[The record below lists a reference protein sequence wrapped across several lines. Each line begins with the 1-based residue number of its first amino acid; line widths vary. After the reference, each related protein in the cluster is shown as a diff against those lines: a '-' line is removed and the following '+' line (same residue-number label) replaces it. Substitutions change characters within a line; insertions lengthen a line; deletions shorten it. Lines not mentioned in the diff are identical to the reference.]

1 MNEEIF
7 KFLYSNLNECEYFI
21 KKEIL
26 WVLSNISGGNLN
38 HLNYFLKFN
47 FINLIQNILST
58 ILKEER
64 LIEMNGGVGK
74 DVEEEEEKKLDCFY
88 SIKIEICYIFMN
100 VSSSIEI
107 INLKENFFKLFNQ
120 DLILIFN
127 QILSSSSSSSLNVDE
142 VQIHILKFFISISN
156 YFQSN
161 EIILKYFKNSI
172 LILKK
177 HENLEILKL
186 LEFF

>member
-7 KFLYSNLNECEYFI
+7 KFLYSNLNQCEYFI

-47 FINLIQNILST
+47 FINLIQNILSN

-64 LIEMNGGVGK
+64 LIEMNGGSGVGE
-74 DVEEEEEKKLDCFY
+74 DVKEEEEKKLECFY

-127 QILSSSSSSSLNVDE
+127 SFLSSSSSLDVDE
-142 VQIHILKFFISISN
+142 VQIHILKFFKSILN
-156 YFQSN
+156 HFQSN
-161 EIILKYFKNSI
+161 EIILKYFKNSV